1 MKFSLKKKLI
11 TGYIAIVMICA
22 VAISIP
28 IIIIQMKE
36 SKSNIQ
42 QLAELQID
50 KAYSDVNLFLSEPS
64 VTLNNAVEFLSIEG
78 TKDRATIEA
87 YFKKL
92 TAGKQNYSM
101 LYFATRD
108 SLAEGGSIFNDRSWN
123 PSSDYDHTKTAWFQ
137 AAKVTKNM
145 VFSEPYNDAQAG
157 NNVITLSK
165 AIYEDGVFTGIAAL
179 DLSTKRIME
188 FTEAV
193 KLSKSAKSYIVN
205 KRGIYVTNE
214 DKRKISEGNFYDDFG
229 FSQFMQTAGSLND
242 DLFIDLNV
250 DDQYFAAKSMPA
262 LCGWVLVSFGPKSE
276 VFSSV
281 WKSVKFIVIIAFG
294 SIVVALLFGIFIAT
308 SITKSISSISES
320 LKTIA
325 TGNADLTK
333 RLKIKTKDEIG
344 EVADGFNKFMTKMQE
359 IVKEVK
365 ISRDNLA
372 EAGDKLSVST
382 QETSTSLSE
391 IMENIDSIHSQIE
404 TQSDSVNQTAGAIN
418 QISESIRSLE
428 QMIEGQ
434 AAGVEKASTAVEQMM
449 GNISSVNSSVDLMSE
464 SFDALSEDATNGMRI
479 QQNVNTRITQIET
492 ESQMLQEANAAISTI
507 AEQTNLLAMNA
518 AIEAAHAG
526 EAGKGFSVVADEIR
540 KLSETSAEQ
549 SRTIGDQL
557 AKIQISIEEVVS
569 ASNESSEAFNSV
581 SERISE
587 TDIIVK
593 RIKSA
598 MDEQQSQSQQIT
610 TSLQKM
616 NASTTVVKDSSKE
629 MMTGSKLILDE
640 VQKLQDATNTIKA
653 DMGDMSDDARNI
665 GKTGETLVKI
675 SDKIKQSI
683 KYIGREID
691 QFSI

>member
-28 IIIIQMKE
+28 VIIIQIQE

-42 QLAELQID
+42 QMAELQID
-50 KAYSDVNLFLSEPS
+50 KAYSDVTLFLSEPS

-78 TKDRATIEA
+78 TDDRATIEE

-92 TAGKQNYSM
+92 TFGNQNYSM
-101 LYFATRD
+101 LYFATKA
-108 SLAEGGSIFNDRSWN
+108 SLADGGSIFNNRGWN
-123 PSSDYDHTKTAWFQ
+123 PSSDYNHTKTGWFMEAQ
-137 AAKVTKNM
+137 KTRSM
-145 VFSEPYNDAQAG
+145 VFSDPYNDAQAG
-157 NNVITLSK
+157 NNVVTLSK
-165 AIYEDGVFTGIAAL
+165 AIYENGEFVGVAAL
-179 DLSTKRIME
+179 DLSTRRILE

-193 KLSKSAKSYIVN
+193 KLSKSAKSYIIN
-205 KRGIYVTNE
+205 KNGIYVTNE
-214 DKRKISEGNFYDDFG
+214 DKKKISEDSFFNDFG
-229 FSQFMQTAGSLND
+229 FEQFRSALASID
-242 DLFIDLNV
+242 DKLLMDLDV
-250 DDQYFAAKSMPA
+250 GEHYFAAKKMPDIS
-262 LCGWVLVSFGPKSE
+262 GWYLVTFGQKSE

-281 WKSVKFIVIIAFG
+281 WESVKYIVIIALA
-294 SIVVALLFGIFIAT
+294 SIVIALLFGIFIAT
-308 SITKSISSISES
+308 SITRSISSISES

-344 EVADGFNKFMTKMQE
+344 EVADGFNKFMSKMQE

-372 EAGDKLSVST
+372 KAGDNLSVST
-382 QETSTSLSE
+382 KETSTSLSE
-391 IMENIDSIHSQIE
+391 ILQNIDSIHSQIAN
-404 TQSDSVNQTAGAIN
+404 QSDSVNQTAGAIN
-418 QISESIRSLE
+418 QISESIKSLE

-434 AAGVEKASTAVEQMM
+434 AEGVSMASSAVEQMM
-449 GNISSVNSSVDLMSE
+449 GNINSVNYSVDSMSE
-464 SFDALSEDATNGMRI
+464 SFDSLSEDAMNGLQI
-479 QQNVNTRITQIET
+479 QQNVNNRITQIET
-492 ESQMLQEANAAISTI
+492 ESQMLQEANSAISTI

-581 SERISE
+581 SERIRS
-587 TDIIVK
+587 TDQIVK
-593 RIKSA
+593 HIKSA

-610 TSLQKM
+610 LSLQKM
-616 NASTTVVKDSSKE
+616 TESTEVVKNSSKE
-629 MMTGSKLILDE
+629 MMVGSRLILDE
-640 VQKLQDATNTIKA
+640 VQKLQDATNTIK
-653 DMGDMSDDARNI
+653 DGMGDMADDAKDI
-665 GKTGETLVKI
+665 GTTGETLVKI

>member
-28 IIIIQMKE
+28 VIIIQIQE

-42 QLAELQID
+42 QMAELQID
-50 KAYSDVNLFLSEPS
+50 KAYSDVTLFLSEPS

-78 TKDRATIEA
+78 TGDRATIEE

-92 TAGKQNYSM
+92 TFGNQNYSM
-101 LYFATRD
+101 LYFATKA
-108 SLAEGGSIFNDRSWN
+108 SLADGGSIFNNRGWN
-123 PSSDYDHTKTAWFQ
+123 PSSDYNHTKTGWFMEAQ
-137 AAKVTKNM
+137 KTRSM
-145 VFSEPYNDAQAG
+145 VFSDPYNDAQAG
-157 NNVITLSK
+157 NNVVTLSK
-165 AIYEDGVFTGIAAL
+165 AIYENGEFVGVAAL
-179 DLSTKRIME
+179 DLSTRRILE

-193 KLSKSAKSYIVN
+193 KLSKSAKSYIIN
-205 KRGIYVTNE
+205 KNGIYVTNE
-214 DKRKISEGNFYDDFG
+214 DKKKISEDSFFNDFG
-229 FSQFMQTAGSLND
+229 FEQFRSALASID
-242 DLFIDLNV
+242 DKLLMDLDV
-250 DDQYFAAKSMPA
+250 GEHYFAAKKMPDIS
-262 LCGWVLVSFGPKSE
+262 GWYLVTFGQKSE

-281 WKSVKFIVIIAFG
+281 WESVKYIVIIALA
-294 SIVVALLFGIFIAT
+294 SIVIALLFGIFIAT
-308 SITKSISSISES
+308 SITRSISSISES

-372 EAGDKLSVST
+372 KAGDNLSVST
-382 QETSTSLSE
+382 KETSTSLSE
-391 IMENIDSIHSQIE
+391 ILQNIDSIHSQIAN
-404 TQSDSVNQTAGAIN
+404 QSDSVNQTAGAIN
-418 QISESIRSLE
+418 QISESIKSLE

-434 AAGVEKASTAVEQMM
+434 AEGVSMASSAVEQMM
-449 GNISSVNSSVDLMSE
+449 GNINSVNYSVDSMSE
-464 SFDALSEDATNGMRI
+464 SFDSLSEDAMNGLQI
-479 QQNVNTRITQIET
+479 QQNVNNRITQIET
-492 ESQMLQEANAAISTI
+492 ESQMLQEANSAISTI

-581 SERISE
+581 SERIRS
-587 TDIIVK
+587 TDQIVK

-610 TSLQKM
+610 LSLQKM
-616 NASTTVVKDSSKE
+616 TESTEVVKNSSKE
-629 MMTGSKLILDE
+629 MMVGSRLILDE
-640 VQKLQDATNTIKA
+640 VQKLQDATNTIK
-653 DMGDMSDDARNI
+653 DGMGDMADDAKDI
-665 GKTGETLVKI
+665 GTTGETLVKI